1 MWDMLIKHGNTTTK
15 NITKTNNMRLNVELF
30 AFDFYRVGRSWIS
43 FLEINYGH
51 PLFYIEWGQGMKIQI
66 SFLFGLLKNY

>member
-1 MWDMLIKHGNTTTK
+1 
-15 NITKTNNMRLNVELF
+15 MRLDVELL
-30 AFDFYRVGRSWIS
+30 AIDIHRVGRSWIS

-66 SFLFGLLKNY
+66 SFLFGLIKNY

>member
-1 MWDMLIKHGNTTTK
+1 
-15 NITKTNNMRLNVELF
+15 MRLDVELL
-30 AFDFYRVGRSWIS
+30 AIDFYRVGRSWIS
-43 FLEINYGH
+43 ILEINYGH